1 MSELSR
7 LLAEQEREEQGGE
20 SKRMSP
26 PLIIDI
32 PGNRPP
38 TGDQLS
44 VSTEDNFTPGFDRR
58 SPLVVDIPAQDPAED
73 KTTPTP
79 LSDLLDQ
86 QETTPA
92 RVGVGL
98 RAGRDGSPD
107 TAAEILGLSKK
118 TGMAPEMVERNLD
131 EVRSLNADQELNA
144 EIDTLAERSPSTAAF
159 LALDRLKAAQASDD
173 VGVLASIEQAVVDTA
188 KAVASEDTANAII
201 RKGILEPF
209 MGGPYGSLVR
219 SPIELQDLQEK
230 ERQELNRRANMFGA
244 SLDDKVAAGFANVR
258 SYIPD
263 PLASLARGATYVTQ
277 QIDEAVFGAP
287 ERTTSEAVQAA
298 SKQFQERL
306 KAYAPKAKPGSYN
319 YYVSEIIGSAFGMA
333 PTIALG
339 AVAGPT
345 AGMSELGMRVY
356 GLSYN
361 EGRERG
367 MDPRA
372 ASIRASYMAAVE
384 AVTEKI
390 PLEKILEPIVKGGK
404 RGLTQRAKNILAS
417 MYLEGAQEG
426 LVSILEIAY
435 DTSLQGM
442 EGIENFDAKKELQK
456 VIDSVIIG
464 GGAGGLTSTATNI
477 VGSVMD
483 KRRASVTQAQT
494 AEQLDRV
501 RESMLRQRSPEAFDE
516 FFQMLSD
523 NNDQGDILVSAAPVM
538 DYLAQAGENPRD
550 FFQQLGVDEET
561 ITKAYEAGGDIEI
574 KAGKFFSLMP
584 DNEFRDQILLN
595 LREAAGAP
603 TVAEA
608 EIRSTQMQ
616 ERMEKM
622 MEEMTSEERTEVN
635 TTTERVR
642 QRFVQDAI
650 AAGRPRAD
658 AQNAGAVWDAVFRT
672 SLDAYANDPNRTRP
686 LSEIARELEE
696 QVFNVRARSVA
707 FAERGQPLEQTPQE
721 QRQRFRDTLPD
732 DVLERVVAAA
742 NEEATSRIDLG
753 VKFDIFDTFDID
765 QIIVDELGLAV
776 MEDGYITYGQ
786 LSSADIAIPDD
797 AVEGDRLPI
806 EAVLDDALLRFN
818 DGSQTE
824 GRFWRRDAEDDFE
837 IDITQL
843 YRNDDGTIDL
853 DETFVDLVPKDLDA
867 LARRYGDQRIA
878 ESQVDTVEDALNHE
892 DHLVRAK
899 AFGALLDELGI
910 DYTTEGSDVASYYY
924 MVGTGTYDAEI
935 EEYDDFIKVRF
946 ADHENQSRNHPT
958 ADFNVADEGYDTA
971 IDAMNF
977 IFRERGMIEDDQ
989 SFQNVDTT
997 SANFRNWFRASK
1009 IVDANGAPLVVYHGT
1024 DTGFLEFDPDMLGE
1038 VSGSSDSLEGFWF
1051 STNRDRAKEA
1061 AADAMALSG
1070 TNMPYIMELYLS
1082 VQNPF
1087 YGGSLKGMDTED
1099 SAKIIREAK
1108 AAGHDGVIF
1117 NGEMEGQ
1124 DIIVF
1129 EPTQIKS
1136 AQNYRP
1142 SGTYDTSDANIL
1154 HQTITD
1160 ATGKPLAVVHNISE
1174 EKLRHAVKMGGLP
1187 VPSLAIV
1194 DANQEFTNFGNI
1206 QLVGAPSMVDPRAS
1220 RKNRVFNADIY
1231 SPRYPS
1237 GDIERTVDRDAADAL
1252 QADLFPELR
1261 PGWLSSTLADTGTKG
1276 FFDQPEIQRAFL
1288 RSIGVDDK
1296 YRRNAEDKP
1305 EKFNQFIENTFGS
1318 LITRERIL
1326 DQITDTGRRYLPHNL
1341 DNVVRIMKRELRGGE
1356 RFVYGV
1362 GNIRAQVAKQFKS
1375 LKQIKDARES
1385 IVTEGDMQ
1393 AFKDDT
1399 DDAFGALA
1407 QELSPFYSGDPNQ
1420 FGFLDVVVDLLSGY
1434 ARRGERALDDSGFE
1448 NVSDEAKQRIVNFLA
1463 NLRQAPT
1470 EYFEAKIQRAVGL
1483 DEFQGA
1489 IVQPETPQDIR
1500 TLLEENGLR
1509 VIEATDRSEA
1519 LQQYFANELF
1529 QTPSDENQLAAA
1541 QARLRDEPE
1550 SLGLTPER
1558 AARVNN
1564 IYRPETLP
1572 TERLPSN
1579 REAALW
1585 LESQFVGEPITDMT
1599 QELTDEQLEETAQ
1612 IMAAETQLGLE
1623 KSGSAFDW
1631 YTAAIERAVDI
1642 IKIKYPM
1649 VADDA
1654 AAAEAG
1660 LGTSKNARFVLTYIM
1675 AVTSQNLDVAA
1686 NAVATDQAFG
1696 QMLDLVRSGIYSM
1709 PREWGTGDK
1718 QEAMGD
1724 NFDKFGPMI
1733 EAMPGD
1739 TFPEKIEALDGLFR
1753 ESMTVKKWVDLMKER
1768 GVPYNAPGQTAVDAV
1783 VYGSAALGPK
1793 IGNGFWQ
1800 NLNGNFDPL
1809 TIDLWMRRTWGRLT
1823 GTSIG
1828 NPGALPAQRQRLK
1841 DSIKRSRSRAHG
1853 DPDHI
1858 ALAVERV
1865 AELENIIETRDPTT
1879 FVADLVDE
1887 IATIEEDTFTQEAR
1901 LELAALNVETF
1912 TGSILEQIAAL
1923 NPDDFENRKAFN
1935 EAKRALRE
1943 EVKRVKAIY
1952 ADEKARVRDDIK
1964 RAKVDFRD
1972 EKQRLRD
1979 ALRDR
1984 KAAFVNEGK
1993 RLKRELEIA
2002 AETIPDLRNIKAP
2015 EPYSNEYDNSPED
2028 LLEYAK
2034 RVLSVWDAEYKRLK
2048 ETSNS
2053 GKVPADLQPTWA
2065 RAAKTIVTNLGK
2077 PLDQVANGT
2086 QRKQI
2091 EAAGARALQIL
2102 SDAGVPITMADMQA
2116 VLWYPEKDLW
2126 GALTSELATDEDGLP
2141 IVPPSD
2147 LNESYDTVFA
2157 RILRSQ
2163 GYEIEGAAGDRAGG
2177 DGAGAVAGQ
2186 DVQLEG
2192 SESAEGT
2199 GRNRQDD
2206 PGQEELFHTIGH
2218 NQPPP
2223 SGIGR
2228 LYSQAQ
2234 RATQSLTQQKATAS
2248 QWLSHF
2254 KKNGVKD
2261 DEINWIVGLPE
2272 FLNSQKTIDKDDLSA
2287 FIEQN
2292 GIKLDE
2298 VELGGPD
2305 PEIPASLAA
2314 ANENLLEL
2322 GNELNRLHDILY
2334 SALAQIESMS
2344 VELIQNTIDFAAERG
2359 PTIVSDLGEQSPG
2372 IFKKAQEF
2380 FKAAGE
2386 HRVAMEKTD
2395 EEVRRYEGTRKLP
2408 PKFASRS
2415 YVTSGPLEAEHQEFY
2430 LTLPADLTEGNAD
2443 IQDWL
2448 VPAGHEIGQED
2459 ADNRLVIRI
2468 RASGRILEDGRRVLH
2483 IDEMQDDRGQAA
2495 EAQGVAE
2502 HIPNLQAR
2510 RNAFNLLWYNARQ
2523 VIASGPGSDYPS
2535 RYLLDAAVTHTQVFP
2550 DQKWTENYAFDGANF
2565 TPEQIEIVDK
2575 YIAAVES
2582 EPNSVKTAYDPPGI
2596 PNRPF
2601 LGSNKVIPLALKR
2614 MMIEAT
2620 ERGYDAISWTSGDTQ
2635 NARWGL
2641 DKAVDKVEVLDVTD
2655 DEAMIVVNQTG
2666 FGSIALEGAQTQD
2679 ETFALEYELRQDEN
2693 GEWEI
2698 VDDGAVVEYGFPTR
2712 EDAEEALDIIRQYDE
2727 DVGLTGGRIINMVP
2741 IDMLPQIFN
2750 KSFAD
2755 KIVEGGRNQSYTDL
2769 DLRVGGEGMKKFY
2782 DNIVRNDANDIGKKF
2797 KPNPRTGVG
2806 RIIVEEATP
2815 DPGGEF
2821 KVKQGSLVS
2830 PGNFTVIPE
2839 GYEELA
2845 GDNLTF
2851 GVMRPDGSL
2860 LESFLDRESAEN
2872 YARMFNE
2879 AQQGEL
2885 PAVTED
2891 VWVFPLTPE
2900 IKDTILGEG
2909 LPMMQDPDDPM
2920 GSFDPVRKVINLFE
2934 QANYS
2939 TLLHESGHAFVHIM
2953 EELSKRDDAPA
2964 RITENYQAML
2974 DWVGAANASDLDIR
2988 VHGEAA
2994 REKQERLA
3002 RAFEAYLREG
3012 KAPSAKLQSAFSQ
3025 FREWLKKIYQNMTQ
3039 LNVTMDDEIRTVFD
3053 RMLATDA
3060 EIDDMIAV
3068 NEFSM
3073 EDSPSILNMMSAEE
3087 REKAQG
3093 LQLRARDR
3101 AVEARALEQERFDA
3115 VMASDKYAEEMA
3127 GVVDELTPV
3136 VMRERKY
3143 ASFYFL
3149 TNGEYYGDRETPDEL
3164 KDKRISRQAL
3174 LDAGFT
3180 KEQLQALPRANGKG
3194 GRALYSA
3201 KETEAMDPEILA
3213 VFLGYESGRE
3223 LIDDMMGVTYPDDEI
3238 ARRAEEIMASR
3249 PDYTDPVNDGTMKQI
3264 TEDALYNAEQAELI
3278 EMELDALARAAGTQ
3292 RESRVFLQAV
3302 ADRLFKDEPIGTMLS
3317 QVKFAAAS
3325 RRAAR
3330 ASEQA
3335 ANKENWQKAF
3345 EEKRKEILNFELHRR
3360 AVKAKYEVA
3369 KIQAKLNNYK
3379 RRKQDPR
3386 KVAPDYVKQVAALL
3400 EFYEFGRPSAT
3411 GQIKPETASRVVE
3424 FIEMRVSK
3432 GAQVLLP
3439 GDLIEV
3445 ADLDPDSGEPRYVLR
3460 TKFWKDM
3467 TLPELR
3473 ALRDLADN
3481 LMKQGRNSSQS
3492 AKEARRQRGEELA
3505 EGILDRT
3512 RYRRKKLEKTRTY
3525 SRNETIANLQR
3536 AATFAEHRKL
3546 ESMIRQLDGFEP
3558 LGPMYDAVFLRLA
3571 EASDNKAH
3579 LVTMILKMQNET
3591 GLLLTEEQRK
3601 TFNTSKSDVPIQAL
3615 GGLPMRLE
3623 DRLAIALNW
3632 GSESS
3637 REAVLDD
3644 RAKID
3649 TYGMNWNEDAINEIL
3664 STLDDNALNYVE
3676 ATWQFIDL
3684 FWDDITLPN
3693 GRTVNGTKTLELE
3706 TTGVVS
3712 PKIEASPFFVN
3723 GRQMSGGYYPL
3734 VYDNLSDVR
3743 VARETEAELMDR
3755 MQAGGFARAH
3765 TTHGFTIAR
3774 VGSGG
3779 RPIRTDLG
3787 VINKHL
3793 DEVTQDL
3800 CYRIAVQE
3808 AAWVL
3813 GDPSVISAIE
3823 QTMGRP
3829 FRENMQEILVRT
3841 ATGQLNS
3848 NEMGSFNKIIANAR
3862 INMTTAIMGLNLRS
3876 IGTQP
3881 FGLLQSINEIGVKEV
3896 GVGMAWLYKRQT
3908 RLNDRIAEI
3917 HAMSP
3922 YMAERA
3928 TTMTRELDDIANSLQ
3943 RRKKMDR
3950 IREWGFKPM
3959 VYIDV
3964 VSVAYPTWYGA
3975 YNKAMSGRVEGI
3987 DASNPQYTTSN
3998 QYTDLELKAIAYA
4011 DMVVRMTQ
4019 SAGSAQNLSMVQQ
4032 RSETMKLMT
4041 MMYSYF
4047 NTTYNLQAE
4056 AFAKA
4061 RADGSSIPK
4070 AVMKPS
4076 FIASTMLLQTLPA
4089 LMASLVLD
4097 PWPDE
4102 DEAEEDP
4109 LFAWAKWSLKS
4120 LFSYVTGEFVFVRD
4134 FGSAVTHPFF
4144 GFSITPLESMAESAA
4159 RLPGQIDKTIEAD
4172 FSEEAVSSLAKKFTQ
4187 VVGGVA
4193 GIPGSNQIA
4202 KTSDYLYKWSQ
4213 GTLKNEPDTV
4223 AEGVYKSLFHGDR

>member
-1 MSELSR
+1 MSEYSR
-7 LLAEQEREEQGGE
+7 LLAEQEREEQNTR
-20 SKRMSP
+20 S
-26 PLIIDI
+26 
-32 PGNRPP
+32 
-38 TGDQLS
+38 LS
-44 VSTEDNFTPGFDRR
+44 VIDT
-58 SPLVVDIPAQDPAED
+58 PAQDPAEG
-73 KTTPTP
+73 KTTLTP
-79 LSDLLDQ
+79 YSDMLDQ

-188 KAVASEDTANAII
+188 KAIASEDTANAII
-201 RKGILEPF
+201 RKGIFEPF

-339 AVAGPT
+339 AVAGPS

-417 MYLEGAQEG
+417 MGLEGAQEG

-523 NNDQGDILVSAAPVM
+523 NNDQGDILVSATPVM

-595 LREAAGAP
+595 LREAAGVP

-707 FAERGQPLEQTPQE
+707 FEDRGQPLEQT
-721 QRQRFRDTLPD
+721 
-732 DVLERVVAAA
+732 
-742 NEEATSRIDLG
+742 
-753 VKFDIFDTFDID
+753 
-765 QIIVDELGLAV
+765 
-776 MEDGYITYGQ
+776 
-786 LSSADIAIPDD
+786 
-797 AVEGDRLPI
+797 
-806 EAVLDDALLRFN
+806 
-818 DGSQTE
+818 
-824 GRFWRRDAEDDFE
+824 
-837 IDITQL
+837 
-843 YRNDDGTIDL
+843 
-853 DETFVDLVPKDLDA
+853 
-867 LARRYGDQRIA
+867 
-878 ESQVDTVEDALNHE
+878 
-892 DHLVRAK
+892 
-899 AFGALLDELGI
+899 
-910 DYTTEGSDVASYYY
+910 
-924 MVGTGTYDAEI
+924 
-935 EEYDDFIKVRF
+935 
-946 ADHENQSRNHPT
+946 
-958 ADFNVADEGYDTA
+958 
-971 IDAMNF
+971 
-977 IFRERGMIEDDQ
+977 
-989 SFQNVDTT
+989 VDTT
-997 SANFRNWFRASK
+997 SENFRQFFEGSQVVDERGEPLVVYHGTSGQIFDVFDMSRGEIARALGGDGAHFFTANKEHAAFFAGQDDRNVMSVYLSMRNPMVISQADLEAAQVDFARDEMENRPEDFEGETLDDVVDFLDESPIDFVADFVSGAKAAGYDGLIIRDFADLDQSSDVFLPFSSNQIKSVDNRGTYDSSDANILNQPIDTTSENFRNWFRASK
-1009 IVDANGAPLVVYHGT
+1009 IVDANGEPQIVYHGT
-1024 DTGFLEFDPDMLGE
+1024 DTGFLEFDPDMLGA
-1038 VSGSSDSLEGFWF
+1038 VTGASDSLEGFWF
-1051 STNRDRAKEA
+1051 STDRYRAKDA
-1061 AADAMALSG
+1061 AADAMALSD

-1117 NGEMEGQ
+1117 DGEMEGQ

-1136 AQNYRP
+1136 PQNYRP
-1142 SGTYDTSDANIL
+1142 SGTYDAGDPRILFQDGPRFQETHSNDDRVELEKNKHGLMPYLRDYSDAEP
-1154 HQTITD
+1154 TRE
-1160 ATGKPLAVVHNISE
+1160 GKPIVIKSNNKNAASELDKIDEVLAANPDAHTS
-1174 EKLRHAVKMGGLP
+1174 AVAWKKM
-1187 VPSLAIV
+1187 
-1194 DANQEFTNFGNI
+1194 
-1206 QLVGAPSMVDPRAS
+1206 M
-1220 RKNRVFNADIY
+1220 
-1231 SPRYPS
+1231 
-1237 GDIERTVDRDAADAL
+1237 ADAYGTQDVPIAPYRFL
-1252 QADLFPELR
+1252 EEINSDTIVRNLSRLTPGQIEDAD
-1261 PGWLSSTLADTGTKG
+1261 
-1276 FFDQPEIQRAFL
+1276 
-1288 RSIGVDDK
+1288 
-1296 YRRNAEDKP
+1296 
-1305 EKFNQFIENTFGS
+1305 
-1318 LITRERIL
+1318 
-1326 DQITDTGRRYLPHNL
+1326 H
-1341 DNVVRIMKRELRGGE
+1341 
-1356 RFVYGV
+1356 
-1362 GNIRAQVAKQFKS
+1362 
-1375 LKQIKDARES
+1375 
-1385 IVTEGDMQ
+1385 
-1393 AFKDDT
+1393 
-1399 DDAFGALA
+1399 
-1407 QELSPFYSGDPNQ
+1407 
-1420 FGFLDVVVDLLSGY
+1420 
-1434 ARRGERALDDSGFE
+1434 GFE
-1448 NVSDEAKQRIVNFLA
+1448 NARKFREAYTSGSLDVETTGKMFMWSFLSRGVS
-1463 NLRQAPT
+1463 P
-1470 EYFEAKIQRAVGL
+1470 Y
-1483 DEFQGA
+1483 
-1489 IVQPETPQDIR
+1489 
-1500 TLLEENGLR
+1500 
-1509 VIEATDRSEA
+1509 
-1519 LQQYFANELF
+1519 
-1529 QTPSDENQLAAA
+1529 A
-1541 QARLRDEPE
+1541 QE
-1550 SLGLTPER
+1550 SLFIDAFPE
-1558 AARVNN
+1558 AGV
-1564 IYRPETLP
+1564 
-1572 TERLPSN
+1572 
-1579 REAALW
+1579 W
-1585 LESQFVGEPITDMT
+1585 M
-1599 QELTDEQLEETAQ
+1599 
-1612 IMAAETQLGLE
+1612 
-1623 KSGSAFDW
+1623 
-1631 YTAAIERAVDI
+1631 
-1642 IKIKYPM
+1642 
-1649 VADDA
+1649 A
-1654 AAAEAG
+1654 AAAEPGFDVNETALNIDLGSGAALEAREQLVIRANLESWADTNKKRKKAG
-1660 LGTSKNARFVLTYIM
+1660 KRALPKPNDFAFRLNEDGTVNTTYTEW
-1675 AVTSQNLDVAA
+1675 AKSVAPKGSGRPGAGATHNL
-1686 NAVATDQAFG
+1686 NAFG
-1696 QMLDLVRSGIYSM
+1696 KDFLTKMSTDVGD
-1709 PREWGTGDK
+1709 GTGRTK
-1718 QEAMGD
+1718 LQY
-1724 NFDKFGPMI
+1724 I
-1733 EAMPGD
+1733 H
-1739 TFPEKIEALDGLFR
+1739 
-1753 ESMTVKKWVDLMKER
+1753 DLMSDPNSTGKMIRREF
-1768 GVPYNAPGQTAVDAV
+1768 A
-1783 VYGSAALGPK
+1783 K
-1793 IGNGFWQ
+1793 IGEGVGIDNKVVSFTLLVAGFDDVMVLDRVQ
-1800 NLNGNFDPL
+1800 FRQLYNDGRFDGINIYDGYKEP
-1809 TIDLWMRRTWGRLT
+1809 GKT
-1823 GTSIG
+1823 GSVTGSGLAKQGDGTRGILIYE
-1828 NPGALPAQRQRLK
+1828 AFE
-1841 DSIKRSRSRAHG
+1841 RA
-1853 DPDHI
+1853 
-1858 ALAVERV
+1858 
-1865 AELENIIETRDPTT
+1865 IETRISEVYAKLGRDGVGSVGRYHWETW
-1879 FVADLVDE
+1879 VADSGQEASHGSIGAILPDALGEKEAINDVTAKQGEYGSYAYGARYGVDSDG
-1887 IATIEEDTFTQEAR
+1887 ISFFQYGTPSGKMYTFTVPQFVEFMDQVKLPKNGVVPSGYKVTETENAPWYEGEEINGKALDKLAEKLSAGRAGTRAGTVRRAR
-1901 LELAALNVETF
+1901 KDT
-1912 TGSILEQIAAL
+1912 SIS
-1923 NPDDFENRKAFN
+1923 
-1935 EAKRALRE
+1935 
-1943 EVKRVKAIY
+1943 
-1952 ADEKARVRDDIK
+1952 
-1964 RAKVDFRD
+1964 
-1972 EKQRLRD
+1972 
-1979 ALRDR
+1979 DR
-1984 KAAFVNEGK
+1984 
-1993 RLKRELEIA
+1993 
-2002 AETIPDLRNIKAP
+2002 
-2015 EPYSNEYDNSPED
+2015 YS
-2028 LLEYAK
+2028 AG
-2034 RVLSVWDAEYKRLK
+2034 DAELY
-2048 ETSNS
+2048 
-2053 GKVPADLQPTWA
+2053 Q
-2065 RAAKTIVTNLGK
+2065 
-2077 PLDQVANGT
+2077 
-2086 QRKQI
+2086 
-2091 EAAGARALQIL
+2091 
-2102 SDAGVPITMADMQA
+2102 
-2116 VLWYPEKDLW
+2116 
-2126 GALTSELATDEDGLP
+2126 
-2141 IVPPSD
+2141 
-2147 LNESYDTVFA
+2147 TV
-2157 RILRSQ
+2157 
-2163 GYEIEGAAGDRAGG
+2163 D
-2177 DGAGAVAGQ
+2177 
-2186 DVQLEG
+2186 
-2192 SESAEGT
+2192 
-2199 GRNRQDD
+2199 
-2206 PGQEELFHTIGH
+2206 
-2218 NQPPP
+2218 PPP

-2261 DEINWIVGLPE
+2261 DEINWVVGLQE

-2305 PEIPASLAA
+2305 PERPASLVARTA
-2314 ANENLLEL
+2314 DLIEAGE
-2322 GNELNRLHDILY
+2322 ELNRLHDILY
-2334 SALAQIESMS
+2334 SALEQLEGFSPNM
-2344 VELIQNTIDFAAERG
+2344 VQNTIDFAAERG
-2359 PTIVSDLGEQSPG
+2359 PTIVSDLEKRSPG
-2372 IFKKAQEF
+2372 IFETAKAF
-2380 FKAAGE
+2380 FEAAGE
-2386 HRVAMEKTD
+2386 HRLAMEKAD
-2395 EEVRRYEGTRKLP
+2395 EEVNRYEGTRNLP
-2408 PKFASRS
+2408 ARFASQG
-2415 YVTSGPLEAEHQEFY
+2415 YVTRGPLEADHQEFY

-2448 VPAGHEIGQED
+2448 VPAGHEIGED
-2459 ADNRLVIRI
+2459 EADNRLVIRI
-2468 RASGRILEDGRRVLH
+2468 RSSGRILEDGTRVLH

-2495 EAQGVAE
+2495 EDEGVAE
-2502 HIPNLQAR
+2502 HIPNLLFR
-2510 RNAFNLLWYNARQ
+2510 RDAFNLLWYDARQ
-2523 VIASGPGSDYPS
+2523 AIESGLGGPRWSRFS
-2535 RYLLDAAVTHTQVFP
+2535 FTERESHLRYLLLTAVTHPQVFP
-2550 DQKWTENYAFDGANF
+2550 DQKWTENAAFKDANY

-2575 YIAAVES
+2575 YIAALES
-2582 EPNSVKTAYDPPGI
+2582 EPDYVKTAYDPPGI

-2635 NARWGL
+2635 NERWGL
-2641 DKAVDKVEVLDVTD
+2641 DRAVDKVEVLDVTD
-2655 DEAMIVVNQTG
+2655 DEAMIVVNQTS
-2666 FGSIALEGAQTQD
+2666 FGPIALEGVQVQD
-2679 ETFALEYELRQDEN
+2679 ETPAPEYEIRQDEN
-2693 GEWEI
+2693 GELEI
-2698 VDDGAVVEYGFPTR
+2698 VDDNNRLFGYGFTTR
-2712 EDAEEALDIIRQYDE
+2712 EDAEEYLDHIREQDE
-2727 DVGLTGGRIINMVP
+2727 LIGSRTINMVP
-2741 IDMLPQIFN
+2741 IDMLPQIFG
-2750 KSFAD
+2750 KGFAD
-2755 KIVEGGRNQSYTDL
+2755 KIVEGGRNQIYTDL

-2782 DNIVRNDANDIGKKF
+2782 DNIVRNAANDIGKKF

-2806 RIIVEEATP
+2806 KIVLAKPELEPVGEYTVEPEFFIDQVDPIVDGMGMADIWDYASSIGWGGADYSASIEESEALTDEAIEFIREQEVVQGRQRFQVMQRFEHGEDIEISEAFETREEA
-2815 DPGGEF
+2815 E
-2821 KVKQGSLVS
+2821 Q
-2830 PGNFTVIPE
+2830 
-2839 GYEELA
+2839 ELA
-2845 GDNLTF
+2845 E
-2851 GVMRPDGSL
+2851 GVAERRRDPETPPDKYFVKYPDGRV
-2860 LESFLDRESAEN
+2860 LETFTDEASAEN
-2872 YARMFNE
+2872 YAQMYTE
-2879 AQQGEL
+2879 AQTGER

-2900 IKDTILGEG
+2900 IKNTILGEG
-2909 LPMMQDPDDPM
+2909 LPMMQDPDDDPF
-2920 GSFDPVRKVINLFE
+2920 GSYDPVRKVINLFE

-2974 DWVGAANASDLDIR
+2974 DWVGATNASDLDIR
-2988 VHGEAA
+2988 INGEAA

-3025 FREWLKKIYQNMTQ
+3025 FREWLKKIYQNLTQ
-3039 LNVTMDDEIRTVFD
+3039 LDVTMDDEIRTVFD

-3060 EIDDMIAV
+3060 EIDDVIAV
-3068 NEFSM
+3068 NEFTM

-3101 AVEARALEQERFDA
+3101 AVEARALEQERYNA

-3143 ASFYFL
+3143 ASFYYL

-3164 KDKRISRQAL
+3164 KDKRISRRAL

-3213 VFLGYESGRE
+3213 VFLGYDSGRE
-3223 LIDDMMGVTYPDDEI
+3223 LIDDMMGVNYPNDEI

-3249 PDYTDPVNDGTMKQI
+3249 PDYTDPVNDGTLKQI

-3278 EMELDALARAAGTQ
+3278 EMELDTLARAAGTQ

-3335 ANKENWQKAF
+3335 AAKENWQKAF

-3386 KVAPDYVKQVAALL
+3386 KVDPDYIAQNKALL

-3411 GQIKPETASRVVE
+3411 GQIKPETARGVIE
-3424 FIEMRVSK
+3424 FIEGRQAR
-3432 GAQVLLP
+3432 GAQVILP

-3445 ADLDPDSGEPRYVLR
+3445 AGLDPDSGDPRYVLR

-3467 TLPELR
+3467 TMPELR

-3481 LMKQGRNSSQS
+3481 LMKQGRDSSQS

-3512 RYRRKKLEKTRTY
+3512 RYRRKKPEATRTY
-3525 SRNETIANLQR
+3525 SRVELIKMVQR

-3546 ESMIRQLDGFEP
+3546 ESMIRQLDGFEA
-3558 LGPMYDAVFLRLA
+3558 LGPMYDAVFSRLA
-3571 EASDNKAH
+3571 EAADNKAH

-3615 GGLPMRLE
+3615 GGAPMRLE

-3644 RAKID
+3644 RAKKNQ
-3649 TYGMNWNEDAINEIL
+3649 YGTNWNEDAINEIL

-3676 ATWQFIDL
+3676 ATWQFIDT
-3684 FWDDITLPN
+3684 FWDDVTLPN
-3693 GRTVNGTKTLELE
+3693 GRTVNGIKTLEQE
-3706 TTGVVS
+3706 STGVAP
-3712 PKIEASPFFVN
+3712 PKVEASPFFVN

-3743 VARETEAELMDR
+3743 VSKETEAEIMERL
-3755 MQAGGFARAH
+3755 QSGGFARAH
-3765 TTHGFTIAR
+3765 TTHGFTISR

-3800 CYRIAVQE
+3800 SYRIAIQE
-3808 AAWVL
+3808 AAAVL
-3813 GDPSVISAIE
+3813 GNADVQAAIE

-3829 FRENMQEILVRT
+3829 FFENMQEILVRT

-3848 NEMGSFNKIIANAR
+3848 NEMGAFNKHIANAR

-3881 FGLLQSINEIGVKEV
+3881 FGLLQSINEIGVKDV
-3896 GVGMAWLYKRQT
+3896 GVGLAWFYKRQT

-3917 HAMSP
+3917 HTMSP

-3950 IREWGFKPM
+3950 MREWGFKPM
-3959 VYIDV
+3959 VYVDV

-3975 YNKAMSGRVEGI
+3975 YNKAMTGRVEGI

-4019 SAGSAQNLSMVQQ
+4019 SAGGAQNMSMVQQ
-4032 RSETMKLMT
+4032 RSETMKIMT

-4109 LFAWAKWSLKS
+4109 LFAWSKWSLKS

-4159 RLPGQIDKTIEAD
+4159 RLPGQIDKTIEAE
-4172 FSEEAVSSLAKKFTQ
+4172 FSEEAVSSLAKKITQ
-4187 VVGGVA
+4187 VVGGIA

-4213 GTLKNEPDTV
+4213 GTLKNEPDTI
-4223 AEGVYKSLFHGDR
+4223 AEGIYKSLIHGDR